1 MSKRSDIF
9 SEICKSKLAH
19 EEMFSISSQQR
30 PIVTVSVAIRID
42 SRKFDKNGKDWYF
55 HTLLI
60 LM

>member
-9 SEICKSKLAH
+9 SEICKSKQAH
-19 EEMFSISSQQR
+19 EEMLSISSQQR
-30 PIVTVSVAIRID
+30 PVVAVSVAVRID
-42 SRKFDKNGKDWYF
+42 SRKSDKNGKDWHF